1 MIAVAAW
8 LSVALAAGDGDRPI
22 ELPPSDH
29 TLVYYNARLAL
40 REGRSL
46 EAVKLWWLRTA
57 LEDQTRTLSP
67 HDADFTSITWAA
79 LGDLGVCADGLPLDR
94 DGVGLWPLALHNWV
108 VRNMGRRPKPAR
120 PNNFQAFEV
129 SRQARLVSLSDVLSY
144 DELKTVRL
152 RKTPCL
158 RPRTA
163 LLASGQPITAE
174 LSDRQVAGRLLRYL
188 IQQARET
195 LARPA
200 VADRVR
206 GRAALEARVF
216 DLELQLVELAARAAR
231 REALAQA
238 REGRVRGLTTESI
251 DAMREQAEI
260 YQFGDDTEPARIL
273 RGALDW
279 PVAEWMTLSS
289 ERRRFLFDH
298 VRDYSESHGHLDRTA
313 LGVIDT
319 LLEAEEGA
327 EVEAWIARHYASQQ
341 TASERE
347 AIWGG
352 ARGQRLLALDDASGF
367 QERSVIALHRG
378 VDQLGRGDRE
388 DALRSFA
395 FALQHAR
402 ASRETDT
409 VERLSRRWLSFVAS
423 QFVISDEL
431 LVTLQ
436 ELVPRNDY
444 AILLEDLLWRAAFR
458 ADAASYQSGL
468 DRQLGRG
475 AGTRRL
481 EVLAPLAGRS
491 QQDIYRLIKMAKGE
505 DIPNSELEHNYSAVE
520 INEIKAIFQRLFT
533 VQETLLAVNAEYIRS
548 ASMDDAFRTEP
559 PFKLQGSYR
568 NMNKL
573 AEKIVA
579 AMNDEELNRLIED
592 HYIGEAQTLTS
603 GAETNMLKLKE
614 LRGTLSEDEAA
625 RWDSIK
631 KEFQR
636 RAVVGGGDDD
646 PVSRVTG
653 TLSSL
658 GGQLESIRNALTEA
672 VQTSAQ
678 NDAAAA
684 KLQAEHLA
692 AQLKM
697 QQESLAAQKEA
708 VAAQKAS
715 AEANQA
721 SVEAQREAVEA
732 QRISAEAQKTSAQL
746 SQESLQE
753 RRKQTL
759 VQEQHVA
766 ALPPPSAGPVAVDA
780 PYEPPKDAATD
791 PAWLRAH
798 VTKLE
803 QVLEAMANPQ
813 IQLEVNNQPPPG
825 VEELLAQQVAII
837 ERTLVPLVRT
847 ATQKLDDRE
856 ELIGKLNELLTRL
869 GILERQITKKSDPFG
884 KPS

>member
-1 MIAVAAW
+1 VIAVAAW

-481 EVLAPLAGRS
+481 EVLAPLARGDLGGFGRS
-491 QQDIYRLIKMAKGE
+491 LRERMTTSPSEGLRFLEQLLMRL
-505 DIPNSELEHNYSAVE
+505 ELEEAPVRMAHLPTL
-520 INEIKAIFQRLFT
+520 AIVR
-533 VQETLLAVNAEYIRS
+533 QE
-548 ASMDDAFRTEP
+548 
-559 PFKLQGSYR
+559 
-568 NMNKL
+568 
-573 AEKIVA
+573 
-579 AMNDEELNRLIED
+579 
-592 HYIGEAQTLTS
+592 
-603 GAETNMLKLKE
+603 
-614 LRGTLSEDEAA
+614 
-625 RWDSIK
+625 
-631 KEFQR
+631 
-636 RAVVGGGDDD
+636 
-646 PVSRVTG
+646 
-653 TLSSL
+653 
-658 GGQLESIRNALTEA
+658 
-672 VQTSAQ
+672 
-678 NDAAAA
+678 
-684 KLQAEHLA
+684 
-692 AQLKM
+692 
-697 QQESLAAQKEA
+697 
-708 VAAQKAS
+708 
-715 AEANQA
+715 
-721 SVEAQREAVEA
+721 
-732 QRISAEAQKTSAQL
+732 
-746 SQESLQE
+746 
-753 RRKQTL
+753 
-759 VQEQHVA
+759 
-766 ALPPPSAGPVAVDA
+766 
-780 PYEPPKDAATD
+780 
-791 PAWLRAH
+791 
-798 VTKLE
+798 
-803 QVLEAMANPQ
+803 
-813 IQLEVNNQPPPG
+813 
-825 VEELLAQQVAII
+825 
-837 ERTLVPLVRT
+837 
-847 ATQKLDDRE
+847 
-856 ELIGKLNELLTRL
+856 
-869 GILERQITKKSDPFG
+869 LERQALAPDSGSRGRRSGELLRRQQAIVEGLGGLGADASALERARSLAPGAEVFAGSVRLAPSDPLPWPFRPSEEDAPSVFAPLQLVPIEWRDPQGERVFG
-884 KPS
+884 WKIEG